1 MWLRIGI
8 LLALSTSAAMA
19 DSVVAVRTLPAQTV
33 VQEGDVALVDAEIDG
48 ALTEIGPALGQ
59 EVKITVY
66 AGRPLRPSD
75 LGTPTLVERN
85 QIVNLV
91 YMSGTLTI
99 LADGRALTRGA
110 EGDVIRVMNLASKT
124 TVSGRIAPDGRIL
137 VGDLN

>member
-1 MWLRIGI
+1 M
-8 LLALSTSAAMA
+8 
-19 DSVVAVRTLPAQTV
+19 
-33 VQEGDVALVDAEIDG
+33 
-48 ALTEIGPALGQ
+48 
-59 EVKITVY
+59 
-66 AGRPLRPSD
+66 RPSD